1 MNGGEFIL
9 DKDKDV
15 DNIKKD
21 IEMEFV
27 ANMDDKDSFEIEVE
41 TEEQKIEK
49 FLTKFEQDLKNCE
62 VPFYEQATKY
72 LSQEQNKIRN

>member
-41 TEEQKIEK
+41 TEE
-49 FLTKFEQDLKNCE
+49 
-62 VPFYEQATKY
+62 
-72 LSQEQNKIRN
+72 